1 MNQLEKITRNLEHLI
16 SEREL
21 EERLRED
28 RPLRIKLGI
37 DPTRPDLTLGH
48 MVVFNKLRDFQEL
61 GHQAVLIIGDF
72 TTLVGDP
79 SGRSSERPI
88 VTKEE
93 VERNSKTYLKQA
105 FKVLDENKTIVRRN
119 SEWFT
124 GMNFESALDLARKM
138 TVARMLE
145 RDDFSKRYTN
155 RNPISIVEFLYPL
168 LQGYDSIMVKSDI
181 EIGGTD
187 QLFNLLVGRTLQKE
201 AGMAPQIVLTTP
213 LLVGLDGVMK
223 MSKSLDNFVAFN
235 EAPKNI
241 FGKIMSVNDKMM
253 WDYFRLLL
261 NTPEEKI
268 DRMKL
273 GHPMKAKK
281 DLALGITTILADS
294 ASATSELKKFETVFS
309 KREVPEEMPI
319 YSWNQLSVH
328 ETSRLVDLIAATKLF
343 PSRKEARRLLEQG
356 AVRLDSK
363 KIVNP
368 SHSINKP
375 EKEVIVQA
383 GKRVFFKILA

>member
-21 EERLRED
+21 EDRLREN

-93 VERNSKTYLKQA
+93 VEQNSKTYLKQA
-105 FKVLDENKTIVRRN
+105 FKILDQDRTIIRKN

-124 GMNFESALDLARKM
+124 DMNFESALNLARKM

-168 LQGYDSIMVKSDI
+168 LQGYDSIMVESDV

-201 AGMAPQIVLTTP
+201 AGMVPQIVLTTP

-223 MSKSLDNFVAFN
+223 MSKSLDNYVAFN
-235 EAPKNI
+235 DAPQNI
-241 FGKIMSVNDKMM
+241 FGKIMSVNDEMM

-261 NTPEEKI
+261 NTPKEKI

-273 GHPMKAKK
+273 DHPMKAKK
-281 DLALGITTILADS
+281 GLALEITKILSDS
-294 ASATSELKKFETVFS
+294 GSATSELKKFETVFS
-309 KREVPEEMPI
+309 KREIPEEMPV
-319 YSWNQLSVH
+319 YSWNQLSDQ
-328 ETSRLVDLIAATKLF
+328 ESARLVDLLGTTKLF
-343 PSRKEARRLLEQG
+343 PSKKEARRLLEQG

-363 KIVNP
+363 KIVSPN
-368 SHSINKP
+368 HSINKP
-375 EKEVIVQA
+375 KKEIIIQA
-383 GKRVFFKILA
+383 GKRIFFKILG